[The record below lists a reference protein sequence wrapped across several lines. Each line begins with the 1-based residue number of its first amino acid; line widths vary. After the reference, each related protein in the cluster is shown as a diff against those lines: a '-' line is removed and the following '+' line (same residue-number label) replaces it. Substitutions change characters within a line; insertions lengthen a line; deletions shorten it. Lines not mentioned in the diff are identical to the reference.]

1 MIAIVS
7 STIAP
12 SSVPSHDGERS
23 NIPPATRLMHTKE
36 TIASLLA
43 MGVQRIYLA
52 DNSPGTWVRER
63 AAELAPAQL
72 LFFEHPPIRNKS
84 IGEIWLLLGALESL
98 PENEPILKI
107 SGRYR
112 IGVDTA
118 LRLREGDD
126 VVGRVYRHGRN
137 HTLSTRCYLMRN
149 RAVAAQLWER
159 TVDEI
164 YADAA
169 RIHGPRSL
177 WRIVRNS
184 LNPSGDSLRYS
195 DPGISLE
202 TATYRAIRNLS
213 LQLNRVDY
221 LAVQGIIGKWGNEA
235 ISE

>member
-12 SSVPSHDGERS
+12 SSLPSNDGERT
-23 NIPPATRLMHTKE
+23 NIPSTTRLMHTKE

-43 MGVQRIYLA
+43 LGVHQIYLA
-52 DNSPGTWVRER
+52 DNSPGHWVRER
-63 AAELAPAQL
+63 AAELAPAHL

-84 IGEIWLLLGALESL
+84 IGEIWLLLGALDSL

-112 IGVDTA
+112 VGPDTN
-118 LRLREGDD
+118 LRLRENDD
-126 VVGRVYRHGRN
+126 VVGRVYQHGRN
-137 HTLSTRCYLMRN
+137 HALSTRGYLMRN
-149 RAVAAQLWER
+149 RAVAAQLWAR

-177 WRIVRNS
+177 WRIIRNS
-184 LNPSGDSLRYS
+184 LNPSGDAFRYS
-195 DPGISLE
+195 DPSISLE
-202 TATYRAIRNLS
+202 TATYRAIRHLS
-213 LQLNRVDY
+213 LRLNRIDH

-235 ISE
+235 IIE